1 MHRMAKFAMVRELD
15 NQIFYEPPERNCI
28 LIIILICITHFPALV
43 NIELEP
49 DGIFSGLF
57 WVMRVLRCHTAMS

>member
-1 MHRMAKFAMVRELD
+1 MHRVAKFAMVRELD
-15 NQIFYEPPERNCI
+15 NQSFYEPPERNFI

-57 WVMRVLRCHTAMS
+57 WVMRVLSCHTAMS